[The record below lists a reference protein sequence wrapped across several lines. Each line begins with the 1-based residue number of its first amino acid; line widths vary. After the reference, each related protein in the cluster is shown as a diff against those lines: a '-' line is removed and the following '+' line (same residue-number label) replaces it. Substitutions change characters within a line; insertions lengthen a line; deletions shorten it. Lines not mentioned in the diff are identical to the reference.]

1 MRSFILM
8 LLLPLILEAQWTA
21 LPNTSNFELID
32 VHPNFPEIIFE
43 RNLMTVNNG
52 QDWLDAYP
60 APLSSIHAYPNSPD
74 TLFFVGDT
82 FRSETSNPLY
92 RSFDGGQSWTFLGTS
107 PTWEFPEYSYIT
119 DMSFVDGV
127 IHASMD
133 YGGYTYSSDWGET
146 WQSCNNTYSPNNSEI
161 EVATTNP
168 PTIYLGSRAF
178 GSPGRVERTIDFG
191 QTWETVL
198 GNSES
203 VDVLDLKLDPTDN
216 SILYAVCLENS
227 TEKAVVY
234 RLSEAGKEIIFES
247 EDQAGDRG
255 NIWINS
261 DHPDWLYLA
270 AGCQPVIHVSR
281 DAGASWSSLL
291 GNLANLPNFQWVD
304 NANLRLAQPNHL
316 VASVTI
322 NNTRYLYQMTDI
334 GDNIITPIIEPASLE
349 LSNYP
354 NPFNPQTTIE
364 FTLSQADE
372 INLTVYNLQGQL
384 VNTLKSGYCTIGTHS
399 VDFDGTNLPSGV
411 YIYVLQTKNF
421 TETRKMVLVK

>member
-1 MRSFILM
+1 M
-8 LLLPLILEAQWTA
+8 
-21 LPNTSNFELID
+21 
-32 VHPNFPEIIFE
+32 
-43 RNLMTVNNG
+43 
-52 QDWLDAYP
+52 
-60 APLSSIHAYPNSPD
+60 
-74 TLFFVGDT
+74 
-82 FRSETSNPLY
+82 
-92 RSFDGGQSWTFLGTS
+92 
-107 PTWEFPEYSYIT
+107 
-119 DMSFVDGV
+119 
-127 IHASMD
+127 
-133 YGGYTYSSDWGET
+133 
-146 WQSCNNTYSPNNSEI
+146 
-161 EVATTNP
+161 
-168 PTIYLGSRAF
+168 
-178 GSPGRVERTIDFG
+178 
-191 QTWETVL
+191 
-198 GNSES
+198 
-203 VDVLDLKLDPTDN
+203 LDPTDN